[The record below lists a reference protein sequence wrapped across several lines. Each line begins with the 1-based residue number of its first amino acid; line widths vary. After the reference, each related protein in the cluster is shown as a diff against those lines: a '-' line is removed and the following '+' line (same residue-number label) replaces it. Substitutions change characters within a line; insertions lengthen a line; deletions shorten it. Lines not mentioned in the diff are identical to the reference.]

1 MSSSTFLQSLIAGLN
16 APQKRLEPKFFYD
29 DAGSALFDEI
39 TELEAYYPTRTE
51 ISILQAAAP
60 EIAAAI
66 GAGAVVLEPGAGS
79 AAKVS
84 LLLDALEAPAAFAPG
99 DISIDHLTEAAA
111 ALQSRYPDLP
121 IRPFALDFDH
131 PFDLPAEIA
140 ALGPVTVFF
149 PGSTIGNFEPAR
161 AIGLLQRFAEIANAQ
176 HLLIGV
182 DMKKDHDRLVRAYDD
197 PEGVTAHFNL
207 NLLVR
212 ANGELGADFDVSA
225 FEHLALYNEKDGRIE
240 MHLKSLCAQTVSV
253 AGERFSFTEGET
265 IHTENSYKYAIPEF
279 QALEAKAGWN
289 ARQVWTDPESL
300 FSVQLFHKAK

>member
-1 MSSSTFLQSLIAGLN
+1 VSSSTFLQSLIAGLN

-279 QALEAKAGWN
+279 QALAAKAGWN

>member
-1 MSSSTFLQSLIAGLN
+1 VSNSAFLQSLITGLK

-51 ISILQAAAP
+51 IGILQAAAP
-60 EIAAAI
+60 EIATAI
-66 GAGAVVLEPGAGS
+66 GPGAVLLEPGAGS
-79 AAKVS
+79 VAKVS

-99 DISIDHLTEAAA
+99 DISIDHLTEAAT
-111 ALQSRYPDLP
+111 ALEGRYPNLP

-131 PFDLPAEIA
+131 PFDLPADIA

-161 AIGLLQRFAEIANAQ
+161 AIGLLQRFAGIANAQ

-182 DMKKDHDRLVRAYDD
+182 DMKKDHGRLVHAYDD
-197 PEGVTAHFNL
+197 PEGVTARFNL

-212 ANGELGADFDVSA
+212 ANRELGADFDLSA
-225 FEHLALYNEKDGRIE
+225 FEHLARFNAHDGRIE
-240 MHLKSLCAQTVSV
+240 MHLKSLKDQTVSIT
-253 AGERFSFTEGET
+253 GERFTFAAGET
-265 IHTENSYKYAIPEF
+265 IHTENSYKYAVPEF
-279 QALEAKAGWN
+279 QALAAEAGWN
-289 ARQVWTDPESL
+289 GHHVWTDLEDL

>member
-279 QALEAKAGWN
+279 QALAAKAGWN

>member
-60 EIAAAI
+60 KIAAAI

-279 QALEAKAGWN
+279 QALAAKAGWN

>member
-197 PEGVTAHFNL
+197 SEGVTAHFNL

-279 QALEAKAGWN
+279 QALAAKAGWN

>member
-16 APQKRLEPKFFYD
+16 TPQKRLEPKFFYD
-29 DAGSALFDEI
+29 HAGSALFDKI

-51 ISILQAAAP
+51 MGILQAAAP

-66 GAGAVVLEPGAGS
+66 GPGAVVLEPGAGS

-111 ALQSRYPDLP
+111 ALQARYPKLP
-121 IRPFALDFDH
+121 IKPFALDFDH
-131 PFDLPAEIA
+131 AFDLPTEIA

-149 PGSTIGNFEPAR
+149 PGSTIGNFEPTR
-161 AIGLLQRFAEIANAQ
+161 AIGLLQRFAGTANAQ

-182 DMKKDHDRLVRAYDD
+182 DMKKDNDRLVRAYDD
-197 PEGVTAHFNL
+197 PEGVTARFNL
-207 NLLVR
+207 NLLAR
-212 ANGELGADFDVSA
+212 ANSELGADFDVSA
-225 FEHLALYNEKDGRIE
+225 FEHLALYNAEDGRIE
-240 MHLKSLCAQTVSV
+240 MHLKSLRSQTVSV
-253 AGERFSFTEGET
+253 AGERFSFIEGET
-265 IHTENSYKYAIPEF
+265 IHTENSYKYFVPEF
-279 QALEAKAGWN
+279 QVLAAKAGWR

-300 FSVQLFHKAK
+300 FSVQLFHNAK

>member
-212 ANGELGADFDVSA
+212 ANGELGADFDLSA

-253 AGERFSFTEGET
+253 AEERFFFTEGET

-279 QALEAKAGWN
+279 QALAAKAGWN

>member
-212 ANGELGADFDVSA
+212 ANGELGADFDLSA

-279 QALEAKAGWN
+279 QALAAKAGWN

>member
-16 APQKRLEPKFFYD
+16 APQKQLEPKFFYD
-29 DAGSALFDEI
+29 DSGSALFDEI

-51 ISILQAAAP
+51 MGILQAAAP

-66 GAGAVVLEPGAGS
+66 GPGAVVLEPGAGS

-84 LLLDALEAPAAFAPG
+84 MLLDALEDPAAFAPG

-111 ALQSRYPDLP
+111 TLQDRYPNLP
-121 IRPFALDFDH
+121 IQPFELDFDH
-131 PFDLPAEIA
+131 AFDLPIELA

-161 AIGLLQRFAEIANAQ
+161 AIDLLQRFARTSNAQ

-182 DMKKDHDRLVRAYDD
+182 DMKKDNHRLVRAYDD
-197 PEGVTAHFNL
+197 PEGVTARFNL

-212 ANGELGADFDVSA
+212 ANSELGADFDVSA
-225 FEHLALYNEKDGRIE
+225 FEHLAIYNSEDGRIE
-240 MHLKSLCAQTVSV
+240 MHLKSLCSQTVSV

-265 IHTENSYKYAIPEF
+265 IHTENSYKYAVPEF
-279 QALEAKAGWN
+279 QALAVKAGWS

-300 FSVQLFHKAK
+300 FSVQLFHNAK